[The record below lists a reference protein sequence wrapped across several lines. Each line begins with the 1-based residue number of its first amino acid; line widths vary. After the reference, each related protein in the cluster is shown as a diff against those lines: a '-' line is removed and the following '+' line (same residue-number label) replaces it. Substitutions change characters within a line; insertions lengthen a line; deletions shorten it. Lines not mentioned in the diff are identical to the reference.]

1 MDLKARVRRRQR
13 SGDEARLVVDYDA
26 ISPVFHLEE
35 PIGRGPV
42 LERLLDYVEPVFEGG
57 LPPNAYL
64 HGPGGSGKS
73 AVVTALFSE
82 LGTLLSPARSVI
94 HTATRA
100 RSSRAPSF
108 VYVDARGASSEFGL
122 YHAVL
127 DGIVDEPVPRQG
139 IGVASIR
146 ERLLEALEPFGRSA
160 LLAVDHVGE
169 PDTLTLSA
177 LEEVLEPIDGS
188 LGWLAIGRQPPGRID
203 ALPPERI
210 EVPAYEP
217 HALVD
222 IVTER
227 ASTGLAQRAI
237 EHEETR
243 QLARWAEGDAH
254 DALAALFGAADR
266 AAEAGRERVHTEDLS
281 AGMGAVPRPSVSLG
295 RVLALSANRQLV
307 LRVLVDLPE
316 VERGSVTDATAAIAD
331 ADAVTLSE
339 TTVKRFV
346 YELAEAGIVERV
358 TQSTAA
364 DGIGRPPSRV
374 EPRFPTT
381 VFARLYDLQN
391 GEDPDEA

>member
-1 MDLKARVRRRQR
+1 MDLKSRVRRRQR
-13 SGDEARLVVDYDA
+13 SGDDSRLVVDYDA

-42 LERLLDYVEPVFEGG
+42 LERLLDYVEPVFDGD

-82 LGTLLSPARSVI
+82 LATLLSPSRSVI

-146 ERLLEALEPFGRSA
+146 DRLDEALQPFGRSA

-169 PDTLTLSA
+169 PDTLTLA
-177 LEEVLEPIDGS
+177 GLAETLEPVDGS
-188 LGWLAIGRQPPGRID
+188 LGWLAIGREPLEDAD

-210 EVPAYEP
+210 AVPAYEP

-227 ASTGLAQRAI
+227 ASTGLAQRAV

-243 QLARWAEGDAH
+243 RLARWAEGDAH
-254 DALAALFGAADR
+254 DALSALFGGADR
-266 AAEAGRERVHTEDLS
+266 AVGAGRERIHTEDLS
-281 AGMGAVPRPSVSLG
+281 AGMNAVPRPSVSLG

-316 VERGSVTDATAAIAD
+316 ADRASVTDATAAIAD
-331 ADAVTLSE
+331 ADAVDLSE
-339 TTVKRFV
+339 TTVKRFL

-358 TQSTAA
+358 TQSSAS

-391 GEDPDEA
+391 GEDQAA